1 MNEALSREE
10 GEGRTPVE
18 RKLRELLFDPDES
31 ALDPG
36 WTRAQA
42 LVSELALRP
51 AKRLRPKLLHAG
63 YLAGGG
69 TDPAPDGFW
78 TFATGLE
85 VLHTFML
92 IHDDVADQS
101 AIRRGG
107 PALHPSM
114 GPGRLGENLAVV
126 AGDHLFARAVEL
138 LFTAPLRTAPAAA
151 AYYLKVCRH
160 TAVGQFLDI
169 ELGRRAWSEIT
180 PFDALK
186 VAELKT
192 AQYSVAAPLGC
203 GAMLAGASTASV
215 ETLQRLGRFAGVA
228 FQLQDDLAG
237 LFGDPLATG
246 KPTDCDLREC
256 KKSFPLLLAY
266 RRATS
271 RERRCLE
278 RLGAEASPEELER
291 VKAIVHRRGGVTGTR
306 RAVDR
311 AMAAA
316 RRVLREGPLPPEQ
329 TADLETLLSGLVAP
343 STEPSVSALG
353 GARASI
359 DLHPG
364 VDRRPGGSPR

>member
-31 ALDPG
+31 GLDRR

-51 AKRLRPKLLHAG
+51 AKRLRPKLLTRRLPG
-63 YLAGGG
+63 
-69 TDPAPDGFW
+69 W
-78 TFATGLE
+78 
-85 VLHTFML
+85 
-92 IHDDVADQS
+92 
-101 AIRRGG
+101 RRGRSRPG
-107 PALHPSM
+107 RLLDLRHRPGGAPYLHADRRRRGRPVGDPPWGS
-114 GPGRLGENLAVV
+114 GAPPVDGSGRLGENLAVV

-138 LFTAPLRTAPAAA
+138 LFTAPLHTAPAAA

-169 ELGRRAWSEIT
+169 ELGRRAWGEVT

-203 GAMLAGASTASV
+203 GAMLAGASAASV

-266 RRATS
+266 RPATS
-271 RERRCLE
+271 RERRRLE
-278 RLGAEASPEELER
+278 RLGAEASLGQMEQ
-291 VKAIVHRRGGVTGTR
+291 VKAIVRRGR
-306 RAVDR
+306 RHRHPACGGPGDGR
-311 AMAAA
+311 GPAGAA
-316 RRVLREGPLPPEQ
+316 RGPDCGRSRPPTWQ
-329 TADLETLLSGLVAP
+329 ALLSGAVAP

-353 GARASI
+353 GATASI

-364 VDRRPGGSPR
+364 VDRQPGGGPR